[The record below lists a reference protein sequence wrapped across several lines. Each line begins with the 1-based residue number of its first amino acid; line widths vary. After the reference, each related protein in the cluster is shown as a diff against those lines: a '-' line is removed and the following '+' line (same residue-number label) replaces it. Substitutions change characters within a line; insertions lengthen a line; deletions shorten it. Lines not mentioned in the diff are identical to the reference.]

1 MTGSSYDGF
10 LKSGIIEDTVLSRD
24 WSLNDVLN
32 MDNTVDSI
40 VQELIDSMDS
50 ETKYLIVRDTE
61 YSAMSNEIITVG
73 EIISIVLRE
82 ELSDMVS
89 FIVNQY
95 LKEAK
100 VSFNDN
106 NSKSN
111 MDKEKVEEPKR
122 MEENKDKKLLD
133 VPSQDEKIITLKE
146 RIRLDSKKL
155 DEKDMKDMGLI

>member
-40 VQELIDSMDS
+40 VQELIDSMDY
-50 ETKYLIVRDTE
+50 ETKYLIVKDYIWRGE
-61 YSAMSNEIITVG
+61 SRVS
-73 EIISIVLRE
+73 EIISHALRD

-106 NSKSN
+106 NNTKP
-111 MDKEKVEEPKR
+111 KVVEEVV
-122 MEENKDKKLLD
+122 EEKETTQEDK
-133 VPSQDEKIITLKE
+133 IMTLKE
-146 RIRLDSKKL
+146 RIRQDTKQLDDKDKK
-155 DEKDMKDMGLI
+155 EMGMI

>member
-32 MDNTVDSI
+32 MDKTVDSI
-40 VQELIDSMDS
+40 VQELINSMDY
-50 ETKYLIVRDTE
+50 ETKYLIVKDYE
-61 YSAMSNEIITVG
+61 WGGENDIKIS
-73 EIISIVLRE
+73 EIISYALRE

-106 NSKSN
+106 NNTKP
-111 MDKEKVEEPKR
+111 KVVEEVV
-122 MEENKDKKLLD
+122 EEKEPTQEDK
-133 VPSQDEKIITLKE
+133 ITTLKE
-146 RIRLDSKKL
+146 RIRQDTKQLD
-155 DEKDMKDMGLI
+155 DKDKRELGMI

>member
-32 MDNTVDSI
+32 MDKTVDSI

-61 YSAMSNEIITVG
+61 YSAISNEIITVG

-82 ELSDMVS
+82 ELGDMVS

-106 NSKSN
+106 NNTKP
-111 MDKEKVEEPKR
+111 KVVEKLW
-122 MEENKDKKLLD
+122 KKKN
-133 VPSQDEKIITLKE
+133 PHKKIK
-146 RIRLDSKKL
+146 
-155 DEKDMKDMGLI
+155 

>member
-40 VQELIDSMDS
+40 VQELIDSMDY
-50 ETKYLIVRDTE
+50 ETKYLIVKDTE
-61 YSAMSNEIITVG
+61 FSFSGIPNKIMAVG

-106 NSKSN
+106 NNTKPEVVKEVV
-111 MDKEKVEEPKR
+111 KEKEPTQ
-122 MEENKDKKLLD
+122 EDK
-133 VPSQDEKIITLKE
+133 IMTLKE
-146 RIRLDSKKL
+146 RIRQDTKQLDDKDKK
-155 DEKDMKDMGLI
+155 EMGMI

>member
-40 VQELIDSMDS
+40 VQELIDSMDY
-50 ETKYLIVRDTE
+50 ETKYLIVKDTE
-61 YSAMSNEIITVG
+61 FSFSGIPNKIMPVG

-106 NSKSN
+106 NNTKPEVVKEVV
-111 MDKEKVEEPKR
+111 KEKEPTQ
-122 MEENKDKKLLD
+122 EDK
-133 VPSQDEKIITLKE
+133 IMTLKE
-146 RIRLDSKKL
+146 RIRQDTKQLDDKDKK
-155 DEKDMKDMGLI
+155 EMGMI

>member
-10 LKSGIIEDTVLSRD
+10 LNSGIIEDTVLARD
-24 WSLNDVLN
+24 WSLNDVLD
-32 MDNTVDSI
+32 MDKTVDSI
-40 VQELIDSMDS
+40 VQELINSMDI
-50 ETKYLIVRDTE
+50 ETKYLIVKDSIVHDKE
-61 YSAMSNEIITVG
+61 GEVSVG
-73 EIISIVLRE
+73 QIISMVLRE
-82 ELSDMVS
+82 ELIDMVS

-111 MDKEKVEEPKR
+111 MDKEKVEKPKR

-146 RIRLDSKKL
+146 RIRQDSKKL

>member
-10 LKSGIIEDTVLSRD
+10 LKSGIIEDTVLARD
-24 WSLNDVLN
+24 WSLNDVLD
-32 MDNTVDSI
+32 MDKTVSSI
-40 VQELIDSMDS
+40 VQELIDSMDY
-50 ETKYLIVRDTE
+50 ETKYLIVKDYE
-61 YSAMSNEIITVG
+61 WQHNQGDIKIS
-73 EIISIVLRE
+73 EIISYALRD

-106 NSKSN
+106 NNKSN
-111 MDKEKVEEPKR
+111 MDKEKVVLSKR

-133 VPSQDEKIITLKE
+133 VPSQDEKIVTLKE

-155 DEKDMKDMGLI
+155 DENDMKDMGLI

>member
-40 VQELIDSMDS
+40 VQELIDSMDY
-50 ETKYLIVRDTE
+50 ETKYLIVKDYE
-61 YSAMSNEIITVG
+61 WQHNQGDIKIS
-73 EIISIVLRE
+73 EIISYALRD

-106 NSKSN
+106 NNTKP
-111 MDKEKVEEPKR
+111 KVVEEVV
-122 MEENKDKKLLD
+122 EEKETTQEDK
-133 VPSQDEKIITLKE
+133 IMTLKE
-146 RIRLDSKKL
+146 RIRQDTKQLD
-155 DEKDMKDMGLI
+155 DKDKRELGMI

>member
-50 ETKYLIVRDTE
+50 ETKYLIVKDTE
-61 YSAMSNEIITVG
+61 FRAIHKEMITVG

-106 NSKSN
+106 NNTKP
-111 MDKEKVEEPKR
+111 EVVEEVV
-122 MEENKDKKLLD
+122 EEKEPTQEDK
-133 VPSQDEKIITLKE
+133 IMTLKE
-146 RIRLDSKKL
+146 RIRQDTKQLDDKDKKEL
-155 DEKDMKDMGLI
+155 GMI

>member
-40 VQELIDSMDS
+40 VQELIDSMDY
-50 ETKYLIVRDTE
+50 ETKYLIVKD
-61 YSAMSNEIITVG
+61 YYWQSGSEIKVS
-73 EIISIVLRE
+73 EIISHALRD

-106 NSKSN
+106 NNTKPKVVKEVVQEKEPTQE
-111 MDKEKVEEPKR
+111 DKI
-122 MEENKDKKLLD
+122 M
-133 VPSQDEKIITLKE
+133 TLKE
-146 RIRLDSKKL
+146 RIRQDTKQLDDKDKK
-155 DEKDMKDMGLI
+155 EMGMI

>member
-40 VQELIDSMDS
+40 VQELIDSMDY
-50 ETKYLIVRDTE
+50 ETKYLIVKDAE
-61 YSAMSNEIITVG
+61 FSFSGIPKKIMTVG

-106 NSKSN
+106 NNTKPEVVKEVV
-111 MDKEKVEEPKR
+111 KEKEPTQ
-122 MEENKDKKLLD
+122 EDK
-133 VPSQDEKIITLKE
+133 IMTLKE
-146 RIRLDSKKL
+146 RIRQDTKQLDDKDKK
-155 DEKDMKDMGLI
+155 EMGMI

>member
-40 VQELIDSMDS
+40 VQELIDSMDY
-50 ETKYLIVRDTE
+50 ETKYLIVKDYIWRGE
-61 YSAMSNEIITVG
+61 SRVS
-73 EIISIVLRE
+73 EIISHALRD

-106 NSKSN
+106 NNTKPKVVKKVVQEKEPTQE
-111 MDKEKVEEPKR
+111 DK
-122 MEENKDKKLLD
+122 
-133 VPSQDEKIITLKE
+133 ITTLKE
-146 RIRLDSKKL
+146 RIRQDTKQLDDKDKK
-155 DEKDMKDMGLI
+155 EMGMI

>member
-40 VQELIDSMDS
+40 VQELIDSMDY
-50 ETKYLIVRDTE
+50 ETKYLIVKDYE
-61 YSAMSNEIITVG
+61 WQHNQGDIKIS
-73 EIISIVLRE
+73 EIISYALRD

-106 NSKSN
+106 NNTKPKVVKEVVQEKEPTQE
-111 MDKEKVEEPKR
+111 DK
-122 MEENKDKKLLD
+122 
-133 VPSQDEKIITLKE
+133 ITTLKE
-146 RIRLDSKKL
+146 RIRQDTKQLDDKDKKEL
-155 DEKDMKDMGLI
+155 GMI

>member
-40 VQELIDSMDS
+40 VQELIDSMDY
-50 ETKYLIVRDTE
+50 ETKYLIVKDYE
-61 YSAMSNEIITVG
+61 WQHNQGDIKIS
-73 EIISIVLRE
+73 EIISYALRD

-106 NSKSN
+106 NNTKPKVVKEVVQEKEPTQE
-111 MDKEKVEEPKR
+111 DK
-122 MEENKDKKLLD
+122 
-133 VPSQDEKIITLKE
+133 ITTLKE
-146 RIRLDSKKL
+146 RIRQDTKQLDDKDKK
-155 DEKDMKDMGLI
+155 EMGMI

>member
-10 LKSGIIEDTVLSRD
+10 LKSGIIEDTILNRE
-24 WSLNDVLN
+24 WTLNDVLN
-32 MDNTVDSI
+32 MNDTIDVV
-40 VQELIDSMDS
+40 VQELINQMDI
-50 ETKYLIVRDTE
+50 ETKYLIVKDSIVHDKE
-61 YSAMSNEIITVG
+61 GEVSVGQIIAT
-73 EIISIVLRE
+73 VLRE

-89 FIVNQY
+89 FVVNQY

-106 NSKSN
+106 DSKSN
-111 MDKEKVEEPKR
+111 MDKEKVEKPKR
-122 MEENKDKKLLD
+122 MEKNKDKKLLD

-155 DEKDMKDMGLI
+155 DEKDMQDMGLI

>member
-10 LKSGIIEDTVLSRD
+10 LKSGIIEDTVLARD

-40 VQELIDSMDS
+40 VQELIDSMDY
-50 ETKYLIVRDTE
+50 ETKYLIVKDYIWRGE
-61 YSAMSNEIITVG
+61 SRVS
-73 EIISIVLRE
+73 EIISHALRD

-106 NSKSN
+106 NNTKPKVVKKVVQEKEPTQE
-111 MDKEKVEEPKR
+111 DK
-122 MEENKDKKLLD
+122 
-133 VPSQDEKIITLKE
+133 ITTLKE
-146 RIRLDSKKL
+146 RIRQDTKQLDDKDKK
-155 DEKDMKDMGLI
+155 EMGMI

>member
-40 VQELIDSMDS
+40 VQELIDSMDY
-50 ETKYLIVRDTE
+50 ETKYLIVKDYE
-61 YSAMSNEIITVG
+61 WQHNQGDIKIS
-73 EIISIVLRE
+73 EIISYALRD

-106 NSKSN
+106 NNTKP
-111 MDKEKVEEPKR
+111 KVVEEVV
-122 MEENKDKKLLD
+122 EEKETTQEDK
-133 VPSQDEKIITLKE
+133 IMTLKE
-146 RIRLDSKKL
+146 RIRQDTKQLDDKDKK
-155 DEKDMKDMGLI
+155 EMGMI

>member
-10 LKSGIIEDTVLSRD
+10 LKSGIIEDTVLSRE

-32 MDNTVDSI
+32 MDKTVDSI

-61 YSAMSNEIITVG
+61 YSAISNEIITVG

-106 NSKSN
+106 NNTKP
-111 MDKEKVEEPKR
+111 EVVEEVV
-122 MEENKDKKLLD
+122 EEKEPTQEDK
-133 VPSQDEKIITLKE
+133 IMTLKE
-146 RIRLDSKKL
+146 RIRQDTKQLDDKDKK
-155 DEKDMKDMGLI
+155 KMGMI